1 MLVDLFPIGLGGGV
15 RFGVIMFISMCFLSG
30 FSYVINLI
38 FIRFSQKL
46 GTNNYS
52 AVSQDRWSKMPKPIV
67 GGLSFYLIFLISSQL
82 AGIFGFGYF
91 SDNQFLALVLSA
103 SVGFFVGLQD
113 DAYNTRPFIKFLGQ
127 FLCGL
132 ILIIFGNSIH
142 LTDNIIL
149 DSLLTIF
156 WVVGIMNSINM
167 LDNMDGIT
175 ASVSLTI
182 LAAVLLINY
191 SSGGGFGL
199 IEWTILATIA
209 ALAGF
214 LVLNYSPSK
223 LYMGDTGSQF
233 LGALLAF
240 AGIKY
245 LWNQPLINC
254 DFAAIHQLLLPVL
267 IFLVPI
273 MDTSFVSV
281 ARIKRGQSPFVG
293 GRDHTTHHLHYFGI
307 TEKLIPI
314 TLSAITILS
323 TIIVIAIQLAGSQWQ
338 ISLYLFGAIFI
349 IIVVLTMLY
358 FYQKGLIIKQQEA
371 ESNYSNQN
379 NQNNSTSSLTSAVL
393 N

>member
-15 RFGVIMFISMCFLSG
+15 RFGVIMFISMCFLAG

-214 LVLNYSPSK
+214 LMLNYSPSK

-379 NQNNSTSSLTSAVL
+379 NSTSSLTSAVL